1 MKKKILLLVLVIA
14 LLTVVLAGCISKP
27 PHKILSDPWDNYEKI
42 TYEVTRELNDKTI
55 IKGTSTMI
63 TERITNSN
71 IKVGERN
78 INNFSGTFVSI
89 NTVLEDGSE
98 MVAQVAFKSSFEP
111 VASFKQINVKGYEG
125 NSPAKDTKQTTK
137 IVYEDEK
144 CCYDTDFDGVKK
156 SDEIKVG
163 KWIKKPY
170 YDNLMLYHIARSSY
184 IGESFSS
191 ITTNVLST
199 GDYSMKTLTVSRTVA
214 NNVSHI
220 FNEEDAGIKTDLLSI
235 SLNQTFPGSG
245 TPMTVTLSRETKE
258 DYNGINFNTNR
269 IPLVISE
276 GKMVYKI
283 TNYTNVK

>member
-1 MKKKILLLVLVIA
+1 M
-14 LLTVVLAGCISKP
+14 P
-27 PHKILSDPWDNYEKI
+27 M
-42 TYEVTRELNDKTI
+42 ELNDKTI

-71 IKVGERN
+71 VKVGDRN
-78 INNFSGTFVSI
+78 INNFSGTYVSI
-89 NTVLEDGSE
+89 NTILDDGSE

-111 VASFKQINVKGYEG
+111 VASFKQINVKGYES
-125 NSPAKDTKQTTK
+125 NSPAKDTTQTTN
-137 IVYEDEK
+137 IFYEDEK
-144 CCYDTDFDGVKK
+144 CYYDTDFDGVKK
-156 SDEIKVG
+156 SDSIKVG

>member
-14 LLTVVLAGCISKP
+14 VLTVVLAGCISKP
-27 PHKILSDPWDNYEKI
+27 PHKTLSDPWDNYEKI
-42 TYEVTRELNDKTI
+42 TYEVSRELNDKTI

-71 IKVGERN
+71 VKVGDRN
-78 INNFSGTFVSI
+78 INNFSGTYVSI
-89 NTVLEDGSE
+89 NTILDDGSE

-125 NSPAKDTKQTTK
+125 NSPAKDTKQITN
-137 IVYEDEK
+137 IFYEEEK
-144 CCYDTDFDGVKK
+144 CYYDTDFDGAKK
-156 SDEIKVG
+156 SDSIKVG